1 MRYGTLENLRVKKQI
16 VDGLFSLLREK
27 AFTDISVSDLIKA
40 SGVSRSSYYR
50 NFYNKEEII
59 DFYFNNIRES
69 SEVTTI
75 PSKDLVSFLD
85 RPEVITDAFTSL
97 YNERENLLLL
107 LENRLGDYIY
117 GLFNERIMAV
127 AGDMPAQSI
136 DRYKLY
142 FYSGAAYSFLVNW
155 LKDGCIE
162 SPEVMGKQFIMY
174 LKNGIK

>member
-1 MRYGTLENLRVKKQI
+1 MRYGTKENIRVKKQI
-16 VDGLFSLLREK
+16 VDGLFSLLKKK
-27 AFTDISVSDLIKA
+27 AFTDISVSDLIKE
-40 SGVSRSSYYR
+40 SSVSRSSYYR

-59 DFYFNNIRES
+59 DFYFDNIRD
-69 SEVTTI
+69 SEEITTI
-75 PSKDLVSFLD
+75 SSNDLVSFLD
-85 RPEVITDAFTSL
+85 QPHLITEAFISL
-97 YNERENLLLL
+97 YQEKDNLILL

-117 GLFNERIMAV
+117 GLFNERVMNI

-174 LKNGIK
+174 LKNGIQ